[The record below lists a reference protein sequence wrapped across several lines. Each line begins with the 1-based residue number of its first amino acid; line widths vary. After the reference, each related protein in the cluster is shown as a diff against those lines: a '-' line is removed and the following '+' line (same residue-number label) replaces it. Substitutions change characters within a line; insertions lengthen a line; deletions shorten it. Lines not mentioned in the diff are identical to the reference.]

1 MAGCTAHYFNHM
13 EKSQLETH
21 EAAKLALEEI
31 EYAHK
36 KGTMPDEAYND
47 AKKHLEELRDGSVS
61 VH

>member
-1 MAGCTAHYFNHM
+1 M

-21 EAAKLALEEI
+21 EAVKLALEEI

-36 KGTMPDEAYND
+36 NGSMPDEAYND